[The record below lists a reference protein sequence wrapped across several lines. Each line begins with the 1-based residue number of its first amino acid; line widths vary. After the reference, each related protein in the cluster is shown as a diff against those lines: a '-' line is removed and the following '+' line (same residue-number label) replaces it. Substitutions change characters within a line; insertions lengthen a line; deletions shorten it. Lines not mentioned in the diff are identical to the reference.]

1 MNGPADPSRRGVL
14 HGLFWFVAFNTVAL
28 LMNAWGYLSVAPD
41 DASMTGWLFL
51 RVALVAQVATLS
63 VLAGLVLALLV
74 IAAGPRRAPNLVAPV
89 AAFLYVGLQFFLLVD
104 RKQYALFRF
113 HLNGL
118 ALNVISTPGGW
129 ESMHVGTSDLVLVA
143 VVLLAVLLAEAFAFR
158 ALLRRHAVTPD
169 GIRVRRRWTL
179 LLVPVILLATG
190 ERATYA
196 WADLENVRDVTRS
209 ARVVPLYQP
218 FTVKRIARKFFGIQV
233 NKEGGLTAPKAGGSL
248 KYPRA
253 ALTFHAPER
262 TPNILWLT
270 LDSFR
275 YDALDPAIT
284 PRIAQAAAR
293 GFVFENHLSGGN
305 ATRYGVF
312 TMFYGLHG
320 SYWQTV
326 LADRRGPVLVSRL
339 KELGYSMK
347 ILSSTSL
354 TWPEFRK
361 TAFVEIPDAIED
373 GLPGPRTKDKDRQ
386 LTERLDVFLDGH
398 PQEKPF
404 FAWLFF
410 DSSHAPYDLEESQ
423 AKFTPYAES
432 VSYTNLESLKTDLP
446 AREKM
451 HNRYRNG
458 VAYLDGLVGKVLDDL
473 DRRGLSSN
481 TIVVIT
487 GDHGE
492 EYFEHGFFGHNGAF
506 TPEQIHVPLVVIDP
520 ARGAGRVTRMTS
532 SQDLVPTFM
541 ELLGVANPPA
551 DYALGENLFS
561 TEPQPHVISCA
572 WSECAVVDSS
582 GWMVFGTETYN
593 ASGVDVLDRDYKLV
607 DDPKPVLRAK
617 APELVGIM
625 SELSAFLK

>member
-1 MNGPADPSRRGVL
+1 MSDASNPSRRGAL
-14 HGLFWFVAFNTVAL
+14 HGLLWFVALNTLAVIL
-28 LMNAWGYLSVAPD
+28 NAWGYLAAAPE
-41 DASMTGWLFL
+41 TNLLGWLFL
-51 RVALVAQVATLS
+51 RIALVAQVTTLS
-63 VLAGLVLALLV
+63 VLLGAILALAV
-74 IAAGPRRAPNLVAPV
+74 SAMGPRRAPNLVAPL

-129 ESMHVGTSDLVLVA
+129 ESMHIGTSDLVLVVA
-143 VVLLAVLLAEAFAFR
+143 GVLVVLALEAFLFR
-158 ALLRRHAVTPD
+158 ALLRRFEATPE
-169 GIRVRRRWTL
+169 GVRVRRRWAL

-218 FTVKRIARKFFGIQV
+218 FTVKRIARKIFGIQV
-233 NKEGGLTAPKAGGSL
+233 NREGGLTAPKSGGAL

-253 ALTFHAPER
+253 TLTFHAPER
-262 TPNILWLT
+262 TPNIVWLT
-270 LDSFR
+270 LDSWR
-275 YDALDPAIT
+275 YDAMSAETT
-284 PRIAQAAAR
+284 PRIFEISKRAQ
-293 GFVFENHLSGGN
+293 VFDDELSGGN

-312 TMFYGLHG
+312 SMFYGLHG

-339 KELGYSMK
+339 KELGYGMK

-361 TAFVEIPDAIED
+361 TAFVEIPEVIED
-373 GLPGPRTKDKDRQ
+373 GLPGPRTMDKDRQ
-386 LTERLDVFLDGH
+386 LTERFDTFLDAQPKG
-398 PQEKPF
+398 KPF

-410 DSSHAPYDLEESQ
+410 DSSHAPYDFDDAH

-446 AREKM
+446 ARERM
-451 HNRYRNG
+451 HNRYKNG
-458 VAYLDGLVGKVLDDL
+458 VAYVDSLVGKVVDDL
-473 DRRGLSSN
+473 DRRGLSGD
-481 TIVVIT
+481 TVVVIS

-506 TPEQIHVPLVVIDP
+506 TPEQIHVPLVFLDP
-520 ARGAGRVTRMTS
+520 ARGAGHVTRMTS

-541 ELLGVANPPA
+541 EMLGVQNPPG
-551 DYALGENLFS
+551 DYSLGENLFAS
-561 TEPQPHVISCA
+561 EPQAHVVSCA
-572 WSECAVVDSS
+572 WAECAVVDSN
-582 GWMVFGTETYN
+582 GWLVFGTETYN

-607 DDPKPVLRAK
+607 ADPKPVLRAK
-617 APELVGIM
+617 APEMIGIM
-625 SELSAFLK
+625 TELSAFLK